1 MYKSAYLSILNIYSR
16 VTSSVL
22 LSLFFSM
29 IIPIDK
35 NMNSEL
41 SRFWDTLWEW
51 YSIIANGCKNFSN
64 SNSFS
69 HPWQSALSTEQTPQ
83 DFTNISRFVKII
95 NKYLL
100 IGRYDRKHIS
110 FFFITHSPFNYRHH
124 KIFYAIQRVQWLTD
138 D

>member
-1 MYKSAYLSILNIYSR
+1 MYKIAYLSILNIYSR

-22 LSLFFSM
+22 LSLFFFQWLFQS
-29 IIPIDK
+29 IRILS
-35 NMNSEL
+35 SEL
-41 SRFWDTLWEW
+41 SRFWDTLWKW

-95 NKYLL
+95 LL